1 MIRRQPR
8 NLAASVRD
16 RLFNLARE
24 RREDFQAILTRYAVE
39 RLLYR
44 LSISKYRDQFLLNGA
59 MLFFVWSGQLYRP
72 TRDLDLLGTGENSV
86 PRMKRIF
93 GEICKVPVDDDSLK
107 FLTSTIRG
115 SRIREDQ
122 EYEGVRLTLTA
133 RLAAARIPVQVDIAF
148 GDAVKS
154 EPKEEEFPTLLPLP
168 APRLKIYPREAVV
181 AEKFQIMV
189 ALGIANSRMKDFSD
203 IWTLA
208 RTFPFHGDTL
218 GEAIAATFERRHTA
232 LPTTPSLALT
242 SEFSEDRA
250 KQAQWKAFL
259 ERGQLLAD
267 GHTLTDVVALLRD
280 FLMPPTVAV
289 AAGKPFKMRW
299 PAKGPWQPKVQP
311 KSGQDMPKG
320 KRKAAR
326 KSFAPPNA
334 SSGNSER
341 QKSRYRRTRKASN
354 RRRGWS
360 ERRRLNT
367 MISG

>member
-1 MIRRQPR
+1 VIRRQPR

-44 LSISKYRDQFLLNGA
+44 LSISKYRDQFLLKGA

-86 PRMKRIF
+86 
-93 GEICKVPVDDDSLK
+93 
-107 FLTSTIRG
+107 
-115 SRIREDQ
+115 
-122 EYEGVRLTLTA
+122 
-133 RLAAARIPVQVDIAF
+133 
-148 GDAVKS
+148 
-154 EPKEEEFPTLLPLP
+154 
-168 APRLKIYPREAVV
+168 PREAVV

-208 RTFPFHGDTL
+208 RTFPFDGDTL

-259 ERGQLLAD
+259 EQLLAD

-334 SSGNSER
+334 SSGNSEQQR
-341 QKSRYRRTRKASN
+341 EPGSRASA
-354 RRRGWS
+354 RPRVVGHEAR
-360 ERRRLNT
+360 
-367 MISG
+367 

>member
-1 MIRRQPR
+1 MNRGQPR
-8 NLAASVRD
+8 DSAISVRD
-16 RLFNLARE
+16 RLLNLARE
-24 RREDFQAILTRYAVE
+24 RREDFQAVLIRYAVE

-44 LSISKYRDQFLLNGA
+44 LSVSKHRAQFLLKGA

-72 TRDLDLLGTGENSV
+72 TRDLDLLGTGKNSI
-86 PRMKRIF
+86 PRMKHIF
-93 GEICKVPVDDDSLK
+93 REICKIPVDDDGLK
-107 FLTSTIRG
+107 FLIGTIPG
-115 SRIREDQ
+115 TRIREDE
-122 EYEGVRLTLTA
+122 EYEGVRLALTA

-154 EPKEEEFPTLLPLP
+154 EPKEEEFPTLLPFP

-208 RTFPFHGDTL
+208 QTFPFDGETL

-267 GHTLTDVVALLRD
+267 GHKLTDITNLLRD

-299 PAKGPWQPKVQP
+299 PAGGPWQPKAQA
-311 KSGQDMPKG
+311 KI
-320 KRKAAR
+320 
-326 KSFAPPNA
+326 
-334 SSGNSER
+334 SS
-341 QKSRYRRTRKASN
+341 
-354 RRRGWS
+354 
-360 ERRRLNT
+360 
-367 MISG
+367 